1 MKIKNLKLKIITHFL
16 FVICLF
22 AYLFISARP
31 VSAQTMENG
40 LYRIQMG
47 NFNSI
52 AGESSGSD
60 YNLSITSG
68 ELAPGLYTG
77 ENFTVK
83 AGFQY
88 VPRSTPFSFTIS
100 STKIDFGLLAPTNP
114 VTRTTKLT
122 INNTDALG
130 YGVTAAENHEL
141 IVSTTGAVIPDTT
154 CDDGRCTESIASKW
168 TNTLT
173 YGFGYRCDR
182 ENATC
187 AEGDSSFVQ
196 EDYFKQ
202 FANSGKDES
211 ATTIMSGGQGRGQ
224 EATILYKVN
233 ISSSQ
238 PAGTYSNIV
247 TYLATPN
254 Y

>member
-1 MKIKNLKLKIITHFL
+1 MKLLPILL
-16 FVICLF
+16 VICLIV
-22 AYLFISARP
+22 YLFNSALP
-31 VSAQTMENG
+31 INAQTMENG

-68 ELAPGLYTG
+68 QLAPGLFTG

-88 VPRSTPFSFTIS
+88 VPRSTPFSFSIS
-100 STKIDFGLLAPTNP
+100 NTKIDFGILAPTNP

-122 INNTDALG
+122 VSNTDALG
-130 YGVTAAENHEL
+130 YSVSSAQNHEL
-141 IVSTTGAVIPDTT
+141 MVPTTGAVIPDTT
-154 CDDGRCTESIASKW
+154 CDDGRCSESIASEW

-173 YGFGYRCDR
+173 YGFGYRCDK

-187 AEGDSSFVQ
+187 VVGDSSFVP
-196 EDYFKQ
+196 ENYFKQ

-211 ATTIMSGGQGRGQ
+211 AATIMSGGRGRGQ
-224 EATILYKVN
+224 EATIMYKVN

-238 PAGTYSNIV
+238 PAGTYNNSV